1 MQARFRGLHNNLSSL
16 DANIFSDLT
25 ALRELSLGNNNLSSL
40 DANIF
45 SDLTA
50 LRELS
55 LRNNNLSSLPD
66 DIFSGLTNL
75 RILRLA
81 GNTVDP
87 LPITISLESIDSGL
101 FRAKAHT
108 GAPFAM
114 TLPLNVV
121 NGTIDGG
128 ASSVTISRGSV
139 DSEILTV
146 SRMASPTA
154 AVTADIGTLPDLPPD
169 NSGYALVKSAD
180 LPLEAI
186 AGQPG
191 VTIYPTA
198 LIIPEGNSDTYTVVL
213 TLQPTANV
221 TVTVTVPAGS
231 DASASPSPLTFTADN
246 WNDSQAVTVTT
257 QADTDDQDDTV
268 ITLSHAV
275 SGGNYQGVTAE
286 NVTVRIAEVDNNS
299 PVFTSANI
307 FGVKENETEVGTVV
321 AIDAADAGDDITGY
335 EITGGVAQAQF
346 SITSGGVL
354 TFVTAPDFER
364 PPATA
369 SNNEYVIVVTATS
382 GTGSRERTTNQT
394 ISVAVDDVD
403 EPPGQPLAPILAVL
417 SNVPVKPIEVR
428 PDRTSP
434 TNTGPD
440 ITAWEIQYRVKDTG
454 DFISDTVD
462 QASDWVFNFTGFYRN
477 TTYEVQ
483 VRAKNDEGD
492 SEWSPLAEAT
502 ISNASPTA
510 SSIDD
515 VTLPAGGAVEISYVH
530 GGFVGPNFVY
540 GGFDVPDDDDSDF
553 VHGAF
558 DDPDDIDLRFTATS
572 SNSTVAT
579 VQIINEVVL
588 INPLSAGTAT
598 ITVTVTDPWGATAST
613 TFNANIQ
620 TPTLSAPTLSIS
632 GNLFT
637 IGFTDNFAANE
648 TRAYQIRI
656 RQKTNIGLWATG
668 CFAETNDEDSP
679 KSVTVTL
686 QDLISDF
693 FEPGTAYE
701 ADYGYL
707 GTDCGDS
714 VMGIRSATAEATTIG
729 MPSFDIDLVFV
740 GSISARYRSAI
751 ETAAQRWEQ
760 IITHDIPNQHLSRD
774 SRDYLNIVSQGTTVP
789 EVVDDLVVYVEIV
802 EIDGE
807 EGTLGR
813 GGAYR
818 WRLPSWMPIASAVQ
832 LDKDDLGTL
841 SNATLAALM
850 LHEIGHALG
859 FGLSSWDYLRQNP
872 SLVYRNRIV
881 PTPDTHFSGTNAIA
895 AFNAAGGS
903 SYTGEKVPVENTIGG
918 SLDSHWRESVLDNE
932 LMTSRAAGAVSFPL
946 SAITIQALADMG
958 YRVDV
963 TQADAYTL
971 PATSSSSNTGVR
983 ASEGLNCTIITHP
996 NAGPDK
1002 PEPIILNLQ
1011 PAGN

>member
-1 MQARFRGLHNNLSSL
+1 M
-16 DANIFSDLT
+16 
-25 ALRELSLGNNNLSSL
+25 
-40 DANIF
+40 
-45 SDLTA
+45 
-50 LRELS
+50 
-55 LRNNNLSSLPD
+55 
-66 DIFSGLTNL
+66 
-75 RILRLA
+75 
-81 GNTVDP
+81 
-87 LPITISLESIDSGL
+87 
-101 FRAKAHT
+101 
-108 GAPFAM
+108 
-114 TLPLNVV
+114 
-121 NGTIDGG
+121 
-128 ASSVTISRGSV
+128 
-139 DSEILTV
+139 
-146 SRMASPTA
+146 
-154 AVTADIGTLPDLPPD
+154 
-169 NSGYALVKSAD
+169 
-180 LPLEAI
+180 
-186 AGQPG
+186 
-191 VTIYPTA
+191 
-198 LIIPEGNSDTYTVVL
+198 YTVVL

-221 TVTVTVPAGS
+221 TVTVTVPSGS

-257 QADTDDQDDTV
+257 QADIDDQDDTV
-268 ITLSHAV
+268 TLSHAV

-286 NVTVRIAEVDNNS
+286 NVTVTIAEVDVSPNNS
-299 PVFTSANI
+299 PVFTSVNT

-321 AIDAADAGDDITGY
+321 ATDTDDAGDDITGY

-354 TFVTAPDFER
+354 AFVTAPDFER

-394 ISVAVDDVD
+394 ISVVVDDVD

-417 SNVPVKPIEVR
+417 SNDVLKPIEVR
-428 PDRTSP
+428 PNRTSP

-440 ITAWEIQYRVKDTG
+440 ITAWEIQHRVKNSG
-454 DFISDTVD
+454 DFISDPVN
-462 QASDWVFNFTGFYRN
+462 QASDWVFELKGFYRN
-477 TTYEVQ
+477 TTFEVQ
-483 VRAKNDEGD
+483 VRAKNDEGE

-502 ISNASPTA
+502 ISNASPIA

-530 GGFVGPNFVY
+530 GGFVGPNFIY
-540 GGFDVPDDDDSDF
+540 GGFNVPDDDDSDF

-558 DDPDDIDLRFTATS
+558 DDPDDSDLRFTATS

-598 ITVTVTDPWGATAST
+598 ITLTVTDPWGATAST
-613 TFNANIQ
+613 TFDANIQ

-637 IGFTDNFAANE
+637 FGFTDNFAANE
-648 TRAYQIRI
+648 TRAYQVRI

-693 FEPGTAYE
+693 FEPGTTYE

-714 VMGIRSATAEATTIG
+714 VMGIRSATAEATTIRTS
-729 MPSFDIDLVFV
+729 SFDIDLIFV
-740 GSISARYRSAI
+740 GSISSKYRSAF
-751 ETAAQRWEQ
+751 ETAARRWEQ
-760 IITHDIPNQHLSRD
+760 IITHDIPNQHLSRS
-774 SRDYLNIVSQGTTVP
+774 SRDFLNSVYPGTTAP
-789 EVVDDLVVYVEIV
+789 EVVDDLVIYVRMV

-813 GGAYR
+813 GGVHR
-818 WRLPSWMPIASAVQ
+818 WRLPSWMPIASGVQ
-832 LDKDDLGTL
+832 LDQDDVGTM
-841 SNATLAALM
+841 SNAKLAALM
-850 LHEIGHALG
+850 LHEIGHTLG
-859 FGLSSWDYLRQNP
+859 FGTNWDYLLQNP
-872 SLVYRNRIV
+872 SLVYGNAIV
-881 PTPDTHFSGTNAIA
+881 PTPDTHFSGINAIA

-903 SYTGEKVPVENTIGG
+903 SYTGEKVPVENTLGISRDG
-918 SLDSHWRESVLDNE
+918 HWRESVLDNE
-932 LMTSRAAGAVSFPL
+932 LMTSRAAEAVSFPL
-946 SAITIQALADMG
+946 SAITIQVLADMG

-996 NAGPDK
+996 DAGPNE
-1002 PEPIILNLQ
+1002 PEPITLNLKR
-1011 PAGN
+1011 AGN